1 MTPTEV
7 LRIVFERFR
16 TGDRDGAVALFHK
29 DATFTY
35 NGPGVL
41 HGTYVGHDAIQRFW
55 ASQDRFSGGFVPELL
70 DLGES
75 DLHAFLL
82 VRIGEPPGPSF
93 LRVVVY
99 EVHDGLITAAR
110 VFEDDPEAAQQ
121 FFASNAP

>member
-29 DATFTY
+29 DATFIY
-35 NGPGVL
+35 NGPGGL
-41 HGTYVGHDAIQRFW
+41 HGTYVGHDAIKRFW
-55 ASQDRFSGGFVPELL
+55 ASQDRLSGGFVPEFL

-75 DLHAFLL
+75 DRHAFLL

-99 EVHDGLITAAR
+99 EIDAGLITAAR
-110 VFEDDPEAAQQ
+110 VFDDDPAAARQ
-121 FFASNAP
+121 FFGSNKT

>member
-1 MTPTEV
+1 MTPIEV
-7 LRIVFERFR
+7 LRAMFERFR
-16 TGDRDGAVALFHK
+16 AGHRDDAVTHFSD

-35 NGPGVL
+35 NGPGGL

-55 ASQDRFSGGFVPELL
+55 AAQDRLSGGFDPQLV

-75 DLHAFLL
+75 DRNAFLL

-99 EVHDGLITAAR
+99 EIDAGRITAAR
-110 VFEDDPEAAQQ
+110 VFEDDPTAARE
-121 FFASNAP
+121 FFGADET